1 MLIASSP
8 RKKEHL
14 LFRIRSSETAAKHNS
29 RAGATQIPAKMTHS
43 WKRLW
48 CTHGSGQASRSE
60 GRRNRG
66 SRYTGCEAG
75 FMVRSESIVE
85 DGQAKWVVR
94 VVPGTEISKHNHP
107 TNKIVYESYSA
118 PTSQVLS
125 LPVYRELGL
134 LQDMKTS
141 SADVNRYLSDKLGG
155 FDNRSVMLIT
165 FNITDLDMILTPQQ
179 TRNILQQVLGTT
191 ILERTKRILDSF
203 AEEDVGN
210 DVLIVQVQMDITY
223 IIAIRTAIPKTCF
236 LEWVMPS

>member
-1 MLIASSP
+1 MM
-8 RKKEHL
+8 
-14 LFRIRSSETAAKHNS
+14 
-29 RAGATQIPAKMTHS
+29 TQ
-43 WKRLW
+43 
-48 CTHGSGQASRSE
+48 
-60 GRRNRG
+60 
-66 SRYTGCEAG
+66 
-75 FMVRSESIVE
+75 
-85 DGQAKWVVR
+85 
-94 VVPGTEISKHNHP
+94 ISKHNHP

-141 SADVNRYLSDKLGG
+141 SADVNRYLSDK
-155 FDNRSVMLIT
+155 
-165 FNITDLDMILTPQQ
+165 LDMILTPQQ

-236 LEWVMPS
+236 LEWVMPSLVVTSATERGVHVVDFPALDQKAGTMELILNFFKQKKSVMGFYSDRSYRQGLCGVEGIGEGEL